1 MPGHDNRRLYG
12 ANCKK
17 QDYVKHFYNE
27 NAKGFIK
34 NTHLSYFGKECPDPY
49 TALAYWRR
57 RFGGQECYLNNY
69 FIPYTTRFNKWSV
82 GKNGGKFRQGYKG
95 NGSFNVG
102 YSIPILYLTKAQYNA
117 NKAYYKQV
125 FGGNP
130 KTTGCT
136 APSTY
141 TGF

>member
-1 MPGHDNRRLYG
+1 MPSNRLYG

-17 QDYVKHFYNE
+17 QNIAKNFYNK

-34 NTHLSYFGKECPDPY
+34 NTSLKYFGAECPDPY
-49 TALAYWRR
+49 TSLAYWRR

-69 FIPYTTRFNKWSV
+69 FIPYTTRSNKWGV
-82 GKNGGKFRQGYKG
+82 GKNGGKSRQGYKG

-102 YSIPILYLTKAQYNA
+102 YTIPILYLTKSQYTA
-117 NKAYYKQV
+117 RKAHYDKV
-125 FGGNP
+125 FGGNSAS
-130 KTTGCT
+130 TACT

-141 TGF
+141 RGF